1 MRQRPLPPTAAGPT
15 VNAPEPIAITA
26 ARPPLIDGLGRR
38 VTYLRL
44 SVTDRCDFRC
54 TYCMSEKMTF
64 LPHSA
69 VMSLEE
75 SLQIVETFVSL
86 GVTKVRVTGGEPLV
100 RRNVVWLLER
110 IAALPGVRELVLTT
124 NGSQLAKYAAS
135 LRAAGVRRLN
145 ISLDTLNPERFQ
157 KLTRVGHLDQV
168 LAGIDAAVAAGFER
182 IRLNALLLRDGNAD
196 ELADLVQFAVD
207 RGIDM
212 AFIEEMPLGAVAGRQ
227 QPLKA
232 DEARAMMA
240 QRFPLHPVDETTG
253 GPAEY
258 WRIDGSSSPS
268 RIGFI
273 TPHSHN
279 FCASCNR
286 VRVTAKGDLYPCLGN
301 DGMVSLLPV
310 MRQQPGDAEALHEA
324 IVGCLMRKP
333 DGHRFTEQMMAPKVM
348 RHMSVTG
355 G

>member
-1 MRQRPLPPTAAGPT
+1 MRPTRLPLPG
-15 VNAPEPIAITA
+15 
-26 ARPPLIDGLGRR
+26 
-38 VTYLRL
+38 RL

-54 TYCMSEKMTF
+54 TYCMSEKMSF

-69 VMSLEE
+69 LMSLEE
-75 SLQIVETFVSL
+75 SLQIVETFVAL
-86 GVTKVRVTGGEPLV
+86 GVSKVRITGGEPLV
-100 RRNVVWLLER
+100 RRNLVWLLER
-110 IAALPGVRELVLTT
+110 LAALPGVRELVLTT
-124 NGSQLAKYAAS
+124 NGSQLAENAEA

-145 ISLDTLNPERFQ
+145 ISLDTLNPERFRRI
-157 KLTRVGHLDQV
+157 TRTGRLENVI
-168 LAGIDAAVAAGFER
+168 AGIDAARAAGFER

-207 RGIDM
+207 RGIDVG
-212 AFIEEMPLGAVAGRQ
+212 FIEEMPLGQVAGRQ

-232 DEARAMMA
+232 DEARRLMA
-240 QRFPLHPVDETTG
+240 ARFPLHPVDESTG

-258 WRIDGSSSPS
+258 WRIEGSSSPS

-286 VRVTAKGDLYPCLGN
+286 VRVTAQGELYPCLGN
-301 DGMVSLLPV
+301 DGMVPLLPV
-310 MRQQPGDAEALHEA
+310 LRDTGGDTVALHRA

-333 DGHRFTEQMMAPKVM
+333 DGHRFSEQMEAPKVM
-348 RHMSVTG
+348 RYMSVTG

>member
-1 MRQRPLPPTAAGPT
+1 VPQT
-15 VNAPEPIAITA
+15 VNAPDPIAIDSA
-26 ARPPLIDGLGRR
+26 APSLIDGLGRR
-38 VTYLRL
+38 VSYLRL

-64 LPHSA
+64 LPHSE

-75 SLQIVETFVSL
+75 SLQIVETFVSM

-100 RRNVVWLLER
+100 RRNVIWLLER

-124 NGSQLAKYAAS
+124 NGSQLSRHAAE
-135 LRAAGVRRLN
+135 LKAAGVRRLN
-145 ISLDTLNPERFQ
+145 ISLDTLDAERFHRI
-157 KLTRVGHLDQV
+157 TRVGQLDQV
-168 LAGIDAAVAAGFER
+168 LAGIDAAIAAGFER

-196 ELADLVQFAVD
+196 ELANLVQYAVD

-212 AFIEEMPLGAVAGRQ
+212 AFIEEMPLGDVHGRQ

-232 DEARAMMA
+232 DEARALMA
-240 QRFPLHPVDETTG
+240 SRFPLYPVDESTG

-258 WRIDGSSSPS
+258 WRIEGSSSPT

-310 MRQQPGDAEALHEA
+310 LRDEAGGAAALRQA
-324 IVGCLMRKP
+324 IAGCLMRKP

>member
-1 MRQRPLPPTAAGPT
+1 
-15 VNAPEPIAITA
+15 VNAPERVPVPASAVRPLDAAPPETA
-26 ARPPLIDGLGRR
+26 LIDGLGRR
-38 VTYLRL
+38 VSYLRL

-64 LPHSA
+64 LPRSE

-75 SLQIVETFVSL
+75 SLQIVKTFVRL
-86 GVTKVRVTGGEPLV
+86 GVSKVRVTGGEPLV
-100 RRNVVWLLER
+100 RHDVLWLLER
-110 IAALPGVRELVLTT
+110 IAALPGLRELVMTT
-124 NGSQLAKYAAS
+124 NGSQLVKYAEP

-145 ISLDTLNPERFQ
+145 ISLDTLNPDRFHAI
-157 KLTRVGHLDQV
+157 TRTGRLDNV
-168 LAGIDAAVAAGFER
+168 LAGIEAAREAGFER

-196 ELADLVQFAVD
+196 ELADLVQYAVD
-207 RGIDM
+207 RGIDL
-212 AFIEEMPLGAVAGRQ
+212 AFIEEMPLGSVARDTH
-227 QPLKA
+227 PLTA
-232 DEARAMMA
+232 DEARRLMA
-240 QRFPLHPVDETTG
+240 KRFPLHPVNESTG

-258 WRIDGSSSPS
+258 WRIDGSASPS

-301 DGMVSLLPV
+301 DGMVPLLPLLREQGGDEAGL
-310 MRQQPGDAEALHEA
+310 RQA
-324 IVGCLMRKP
+324 IAGCLMRKP
-333 DGHRFTEQMMAPKVM
+333 DGHRFTEQMAAPKVM
-348 RHMSVTG
+348 RYMSVTG